1 MVKVGING
9 FGRTGRQVFKALY
22 QNYAKEIKVVAVND
36 ITDTVTLGHLLKYD
50 TNYGRLPW
58 EVEVSESTIKVD
70 GKEIRVFSEK
80 DPGLIPW
87 KDLGVELVIES
98 SGVFTDALKAKKHIE
113 AGAKRVIITAPAKN
127 EDITLVLG
135 VNENK
140 YDPQK
145 HFIVSNASCTTNSL
159 APLVKVLH
167 ENFGII
173 SGLMTTIHAYTN
185 DQRLLDLPHKDLRRA
200 RAAAMNIIP
209 TTTGAAKAIG
219 LVIPELNG
227 KLNGFAVRVPTSTV
241 SLTDFVALLSRPV
254 TKEEVNEAFKKS
266 AQGNL
271 KGILWFEE
279 EPLVSIDF
287 KGSSFSSIVDGLSTM
302 CVDNLVKVLAWYD
315 NEWGYACR
323 VADLA
328 NFMVQKGI

>member
-22 QNYAKEIKVVAVND
+22 QNYAKEIEVVAVND

-58 EVEVSESTIKVD
+58 QVEVSENSIKVD
-70 GKEIRVFSEK
+70 GKEIRVFAEK

-98 SGVFTDALKAKKHIE
+98 SGVFTDALKAKKHVE

-135 VNENK
+135 VNEDK

-159 APLVKVLH
+159 APVVKVLH
-167 ENFGII
+167 ENFGIV

-241 SLTDFVALLSRPV
+241 SLTDFVAWLSRPV
-254 TKEEVNEAFKKS
+254 TKEEVNDALKKA
-266 AQGNL
+266 AQGSL
-271 KGILWFEE
+271 KGILAFEE

-287 KGSSFSSIVDGLSTM
+287 KGSPFSSIVDGLSTM

-328 NFMVQKGI
+328 SFMAKKGI